1 MTEILVRTRRVGLR
15 PCTPLTGVD
24 RVEALRDK
32 GVADFPGIGDVLAPL
47 PASPDDSVEQFLAV
61 SPGDETVLGY
71 CSLSYLDRGE
81 RHLQVD
87 VVMDDSNSPVGV
99 FLEAAVL
106 TVERAFTA
114 WPVDEVRLWL
124 TEGRAGGLRA
134 HPGMA
139 REAADPGVP
148 HPPGLESASR
158 FVISREPWELYGSA
172 LVRRLSR
179 RAADG

>member
-15 PCTPLTGVD
+15 PCAPLTGAD
-24 RVEALRDK
+24 RVEALRER
-32 GVADFPGIGDVLAPL
+32 GVADFPGVGEALVPL
-47 PASPDDSVEQFLAV
+47 PASPDDSAEQFLAV
-61 SPGDETVLGY
+61 SPENGTVLGY

-87 VVMDDSNSPVGV
+87 VVMDDANPPVGV

-124 TEGRAGGLRA
+124 TEGRAGGLLS

-139 REAADPGVP
+139 RQTAGPGAQC
-148 HPPGLESASR
+148 PPGLESASR
-158 FVISREPWELYGSA
+158 FVISREPWKLYGSS

-179 RAADG
+179 RTADG